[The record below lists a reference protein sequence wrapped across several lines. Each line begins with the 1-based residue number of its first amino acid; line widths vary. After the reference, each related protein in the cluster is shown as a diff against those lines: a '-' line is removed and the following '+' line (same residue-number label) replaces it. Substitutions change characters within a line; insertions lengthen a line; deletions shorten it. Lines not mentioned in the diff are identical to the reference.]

1 MLKYF
6 FVAYRESTGPR
17 WGSRFMKAVGTLFL
31 GSPEKKG
38 LGHLREDIQEQFYY
52 CKEDRILP
60 PPEQLEEWRNHAILA
75 NEYRQE
81 ELPACAKAVY
91 RVNGALS
98 ILVVCLAAAIGT
110 TSSTSESEA
119 SAQSMVGGLLGSAV
133 PAATAPS
140 PRWRQPIFTPKAAS
154 AASNDPECHQIAALR
169 SALSAED
176 VAAYRVSHPHC
187 F

>member
-60 PPEQLEEWRNHAILA
+60 PPEQLEEWRNNAILA

-81 ELPACAKAVY
+81 ELPACAKAVF

-98 ILVVCLAAAIGT
+98 VLVVCLAAAIGT
-110 TSSTSESEA
+110 TSSLSESDTN
-119 SAQSMVGGLLGSAV
+119 AQSMVGGWFGK
-133 PAATAPS
+133 AATAV
-140 PRWRQPIFTPKAAS
+140 TAS
-154 AASNDPECHQIAALR
+154 SAPNDPECQQIAAFR
-169 SALSAED
+169 SALTAQQIAEL
-176 VAAYRVSHPHC
+176 RVSHPHC

>member
-6 FVAYRESTGPR
+6 FVAYREVSGPR
-17 WGSRFMKAVGTLFL
+17 WGSRFMKAVGILFL

-38 LGHLREDIQEQFYY
+38 LGHLRDDIQEQFYF

-60 PPEQLEEWRNHAILA
+60 PPEELEEYRMHAILA

-81 ELPACAKAVY
+81 ELLACSKAVF

-98 ILVVCLAAAIGT
+98 ILVVVLVALLPIAFKGGQPHVAPGLSSLVAGTAQTVAGKTGELKGAGEPASAERCNALRELAAIPGF
-110 TSSTSESEA
+110 
-119 SAQSMVGGLLGSAV
+119 
-133 PAATAPS
+133 
-140 PRWRQPIFTPKAAS
+140 FTPEQLAA
-154 AASNDPECHQIAALR
+154 EQQK
-169 SALSAED
+169 
-176 VAAYRVSHPHC
+176 HPHC